1 MKRIAILLM
10 LMVAVNMLTACNN
23 GNIPLGKMDVRGDIT
38 QITKSDS
45 KGVLGIILV
54 EGELQEDTKVDKA
67 SVTVTDKTKIF
78 AEGNQEVLEDASFS
92 LLQAGQL
99 VEVEFTGPVRESYPV
114 QATAKT
120 IVIKSTQDKEPN
132 IKGDSFNGVK
142 LKLEKNVYNIGQ
154 IIKLTIVNESNS
166 LISFGR
172 PYLIEQY
179 KEGQWSEYPLELAFT
194 LEMIM
199 LEQGKTF
206 DQNVPLNEFETGKYR
221 ILKSIYIEEANSSF
235 QLVNEFEIN

>member
-10 LMVAVNMLTACNN
+10 LMVAVSMLTACNN
-23 GNIPLGKMDVRGDIT
+23 GNSPLSTVDVRGDIT
-38 QITKSDS
+38 QIAKSDS

-78 AEGNQEVLEDASFS
+78 TEGNQDVLEDASFS

-120 IVIKSTQDKEPN
+120 IVIKSTQDEEPN
-132 IKGDSFNGVK
+132 IKGDSFNGVE
-142 LKLEKNVYNIGQ
+142 LKLEKSVYNIGQ

-179 KEGQWSEYPLELAFT
+179 KEG
-194 LEMIM
+194 
-199 LEQGKTF
+199 
-206 DQNVPLNEFETGKYR
+206 
-221 ILKSIYIEEANSSF
+221 
-235 QLVNEFEIN
+235 